1 MDPEGLITL
10 ERLGSILDGT
20 SRRGRS
26 VRVDIRHFAKL
37 PVSIGDLQFEQGQL
51 ELFDSLK

>member
-20 SRRGRS
+20 SGRARS